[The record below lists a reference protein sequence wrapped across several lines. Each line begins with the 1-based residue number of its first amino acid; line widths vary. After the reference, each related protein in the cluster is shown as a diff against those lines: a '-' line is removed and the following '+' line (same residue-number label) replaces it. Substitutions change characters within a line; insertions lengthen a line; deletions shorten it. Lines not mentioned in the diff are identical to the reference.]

1 VYYGRTMKRRQSFN
15 VWLFALGVVG
25 SAGGCASSQMS
36 RIDRHRD
43 IYETWPIEVRQAVL
57 DGKVEPGMNSDM
69 VRVAWGNPSEVTSSP
84 AGDEIW
90 VYSKGGDPGTYYP
103 AGVGPSY
110 PGGGYPGGVG
120 YTGGVGYP
128 GGVYPGGMGVGGPG
142 IGISTG
148 RGGTVIGSTG
158 GIGISGGTGGIGIGG
173 VGMGGMGSP
182 IMTRPTPAEIRE
194 VVFRGGVVVRAD
206 KP

>member
-1 VYYGRTMKRRQSFN
+1 MKRRQSLSV
-15 VWLFALGVVG
+15 VWLFALGVAG

-57 DGKVEPGMNSDM
+57 DGKVEPGMDTDM
-69 VRVAWGNPSEVTSSP
+69 VRVAWGNPSEVTTSP

-90 VYSKGGDPGTYYP
+90 VYSKGGDPGSVYYP
-103 AGVGPSY
+103 GGGPSY
-110 PGGGYPGGVG
+110 PGGGV
-120 YTGGVGYP
+120 
-128 GGVYPGGMGVGGPG
+128 GMGSSGIGMGGPG

-148 RGGTVIGSTG
+148 RGGTAIGATG
-158 GIGISGGTGGIGIGG
+158 GIGIGGGMGGVGMGG

-182 IMTRPTPAEIRE
+182 IVTRPTPAEVRE

>member
-1 VYYGRTMKRRQSFN
+1 MKRRQSFS
-15 VWLFALGVVG
+15 VFWWFALGVVG
-25 SAGGCASSQMS
+25 TAGGCASSQMN

-90 VYSKGGDPGTYYP
+90 VSCRGGDEGFAYHPGGSSYP
-103 AGVGPSY
+103 AGVGAGS
-110 PGGGYPGGVG
+110 PGGV
-120 YTGGVGYP
+120 YP
-128 GGVYPGGMGVGGPG
+128 GGVYPGGGIGMGGPG

-148 RGGTVIGSTG
+148 PCGTPN
-158 GIGISGGTGGIGIGG
+158 
-173 VGMGGMGSP
+173 SP
-182 IMTRPTPAEIRE
+182 T
-194 VVFRGGVVVRAD
+194 
-206 KP
+206 

>member
-1 VYYGRTMKRRQSFN
+1 MKRRQSLSV
-15 VWLFALGVVG
+15 VWLFALGVAG

-36 RIDRHRD
+36 RIDRHRE

-90 VYSKGGDPGTYYP
+90 IYTQGGDPGSVYYP
-103 AGVGPSY
+103 GGASY
-110 PGGGYPGGVG
+110 PGGGV
-120 YTGGVGYP
+120 
-128 GGVYPGGMGVGGPG
+128 GMGGSGIGMGGTG

-148 RGGTVIGSTG
+148 RGGTAIGT
-158 GIGISGGTGGIGIGG
+158 TGGIGIGG
-173 VGMGGMGSP
+173 GVGGVGTGGVGMGGVGSP
-182 IMTRPTPAEIRE
+182 IVTRPTPAEVRE